1 MAYNRTY
8 GPIYAGGTRGGSYP
22 ASLSS
27 AGMIDA
33 MADLHR
39 VESVLAERKLAVIAA
54 FADHRICDAARDGID
69 CGMEVAEA
77 EVGAALTVGRGEAS
91 RLIGLATTLADRL
104 PRVRAAMAAGEID
117 AYRAGLIECA
127 TRNVSDEFIAEVE
140 RLSLKKILTPTR
152 SDGIGLTGQRARNA
166 IARIIGQIDPAGVRE
181 RRRRAQND
189 RYVGVSAAEDA
200 MVSLFGS
207 LPAADGRKFDTRLR
221 ELANTPCPAEGRTF
235 EQRKADSLGA
245 LVDGLDYL
253 PCACGRDDCSQQS
266 GNVSTARKPLIHVIL
281 LGSTLKGADDESAYL
296 DGYGLID
303 AEHAR
308 TLADNADIEYVRV
321 PDDVHYHRADHAAAD
336 GTDENLAGAAT
347 ETAAS
352 AEWAGAST
360 GDDAEAVAGA
370 IAADTVAADTG
381 EVGAANA
388 GLPDSA
394 YVYRPNAILDAWLRI
409 LCGTCQW
416 PHCDAPAWNADLDHD
431 QSFDHRDP
439 ANGGRTTAAGM
450 KAYCRTHHRIKHS
463 GTWAECHNSDRS
475 IDYLSPTGHRY
486 HSPATGYLDL
496 LGINPDDITDPGP
509 GSRPRRRR
517 RTRAENKVA
526 RVRAERRRQ
535 QARIDLTRI
544 RHIRIRT
551 GEPPPD
557 DDGCPF

>member
-1 MAYNRTY
+1 MQAAREAVPT
-8 GPIYAGGTRGGSYP
+8 P

-221 ELANTPCPAEGRTF
+221 ELANTPCPADGRTF

-296 DGYGLID
+296 DGYGLIE

-308 TLADNADIEYVRV
+308 DLATDADIEYVRV
-321 PDDVHYHRADHAAAD
+321 PDDVHNRRADHANAPDAD
-336 GTDENLAGAAT
+336 QNPAGAAT
-347 ETAAS
+347 ETTAS
-352 AEWAGAST
+352 GERSST
-360 GDDAEAVAGA
+360 THGDDAEPLASAAAGLA
-370 IAADTVAADTG
+370 STPTGAD
-381 EVGAANA
+381 

-394 YVYRPNAILDAWLRI
+394 YVYRPNTILDAWIRI

-439 ANGGRTTAAGM
+439 AQGGKTTAADM
-450 KAYCRTHHRIKHS
+450 KAYCRTHHRIKHT
-463 GTWAECHNSDRS
+463 GTWTEHHNADRS
-475 IDYLSPTGHRY
+475 IDYVSPTGHRY

-496 LGINPDDITDPGP
+496 LGVNPDDITDTGP
-509 GSRPRRRR
+509 GNSVRRRR
-517 RTRAENKVA
+517 NRAEDRAA
-526 RVRAERRRQ
+526 RIRAERRRQ
-535 QARIDLTRI
+535 QSVVDLARIRNVRI
-544 RHIRIRT
+544 GT
-551 GEPPPD
+551 GERSPD
-557 DDGCPF
+557 DDKACPF